1 MMFAFEKF
9 ILLKMH
15 KKSGNNANAL
25 EGMQFR
31 NKFINKSVLDLWGAL
46 EPMHRKLRLVKN
58 AISTHPNIHI
68 YR

>member
-25 EGMQFR
+25 AEMPFW
-31 NKFINKSVLDLWGAL
+31 NHFFSLKVSYICEVPWNPCTEK
-46 EPMHRKLRLVKN
+46 
-58 AISTHPNIHI
+58 
-68 YR
+68 